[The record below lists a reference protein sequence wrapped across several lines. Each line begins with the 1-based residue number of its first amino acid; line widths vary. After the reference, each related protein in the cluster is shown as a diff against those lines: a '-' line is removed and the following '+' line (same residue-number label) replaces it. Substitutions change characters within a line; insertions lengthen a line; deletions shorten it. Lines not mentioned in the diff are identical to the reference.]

1 VSAIMG
7 LYVKGK
13 LEYVATEIVRDWIV
27 NQGDSNEVERSIQCF
42 REVVEGELKV
52 NMHLIRL

>member
-1 VSAIMG
+1 MG
-7 LYVKGK
+7 LYGKGK

-27 NQGDSNEVERSIQCF
+27 NQGYSNEVERSIQCF
-42 REVVEGELKV
+42 REVIEGELKV